1 VNRILYD
8 SPAGKVI
15 RHCINCISKPAE
27 ERKRTCWEGLAWLR
41 PTADDW
47 LTPEERAEI
56 QRLQSMIRM
65 PSQAE
70 AVERVKIKRERRR
83 NQ

>member
-1 VNRILYD
+1 MRILYD
-8 SPAGKVI
+8 SPAGQVI
-15 RHCINCISKPAE
+15 RHCIDCISKPAE
-27 ERKRTCWEGLAWLR
+27 ERLRTCWDGIAFLR
-41 PTADDW
+41 PTSDDW

-70 AVERVKIKRERRR
+70 AIERVKAKRAARKVD
-83 NQ
+83 